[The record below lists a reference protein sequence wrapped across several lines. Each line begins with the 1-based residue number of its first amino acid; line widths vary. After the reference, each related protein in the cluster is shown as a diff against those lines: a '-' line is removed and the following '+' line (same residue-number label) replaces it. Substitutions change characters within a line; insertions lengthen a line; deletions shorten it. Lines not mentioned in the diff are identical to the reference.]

1 MAGSPLQATLNGGY
15 DAFVAKL
22 NADGSALVYATY
34 LGGSQSEEGQGLA
47 VDATGHAYVTGWTTS
62 PDFPVAGRPV
72 QAHPRGG
79 SDAFVVKLNAAGSAL
94 VYATYLGGSSGDSGK
109 GIAVD
114 AAGHAYVMGFAG
126 DSPDFPVAGRPVQ
139 AHPRGGR
146 DVFVVKLNA
155 AGSALVYATYLGGSR
170 SDFGEGFAVDA
181 IGQAYVTGF
190 TDSFDF
196 PVIGSPPRPHTAAR
210 ATPLW
215 PRSGQTLY
223 HQQSPSL
230 PPLTP
235 CGHRTARWSRSP
247 SRGRSRTLTPAWT
260 RARQPIQ

>member
-126 DSPDFPVAGRPVQ
+126 TRPTSRWLAAPSRLIPVVVVTSLWSSSMRQAARWSMPPTSAVAGRL
-139 AHPRGGR
+139 R
-146 DVFVVKLNA
+146 
-155 AGSALVYATYLGGSR
+155 
-170 SDFGEGFAVDA
+170 
-181 IGQAYVTGF
+181 
-190 TDSFDF
+190 
-196 PVIGSPPRPHTAAR
+196 
-210 ATPLW
+210 
-215 PRSGQTLY
+215 
-223 HQQSPSL
+223 
-230 PPLTP
+230 
-235 CGHRTARWSRSP
+235 
-247 SRGRSRTLTPAWT
+247 
-260 RARQPIQ
+260 